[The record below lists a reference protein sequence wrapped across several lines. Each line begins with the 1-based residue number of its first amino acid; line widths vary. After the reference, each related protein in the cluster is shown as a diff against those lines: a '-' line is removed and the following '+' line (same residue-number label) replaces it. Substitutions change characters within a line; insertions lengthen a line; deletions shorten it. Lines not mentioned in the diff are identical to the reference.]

1 MAYKF
6 KAQWIKGKGNNAPDA
21 LSRNPVSDPQWND
34 SLAEYDHHHQPEISI
49 TEIRLFQSNHYD
61 STRLHNLWK
70 EATKDSE
77 YQQLHHIIRASRNT
91 VVNYLRPV
99 EDFGM

>member
-6 KAQWIKGKGNNAPDA
+6 TAQWIKGKGNNAPDA